1 MRVADVMTKEVITI
15 GEHSSLV
22 DAAIMLA
29 DSHISGLAVVN
40 ERQQLVGVISATDIL
55 AAQAEAGDDEARARV
70 LRETRVDEAMSLE
83 PLVISPDA
91 TVRAAAQEMEYADV
105 HRLFVV
111 IDAKP
116 VGVISR
122 SDVSRA
128 HSLGKM

>member
-1 MRVADVMTKEVITI
+1 MMTTDVISIREDAP
-15 GEHSSLV
+15 LV
-22 DAAIMLA
+22 EAAIMLA

-40 ERQQLVGVISATDIL
+40 ERHLLVGVISATDIL
-55 AAQAEAGDDEARARV
+55 AEQAEAGDDASRALL
-70 LRETRVDEAMSLE
+70 LRETRVSEAMSPA
-83 PLVISPDA
+83 PLVIAPEA

-111 IDAKP
+111 HEGKP

-128 HSLGKM
+128 HSLGRM

>member
-1 MRVADVMTKEVITI
+1 MRVADVMTTDVVSIN
-15 GEHSSLV
+15 EHAPLV
-22 DAAIMLA
+22 DAAVMLA
-29 DSHISGLAVVN
+29 DSHIGGLAVVN

-55 AAQAEAGDDEARARV
+55 TAQAEARDDKSRARI
-70 LRETRVDEAMSLE
+70 LRETRVAEVMSLE
-83 PLVISPDA
+83 PLVISPEA

-111 IDAKP
+111 VDARP

-128 HSLGKM
+128 HSLGRM